1 VVSETPV
8 GKLESIR
15 QVLDVDQKARTQ
27 ARAKVAAMFA
37 KDRKSSAVVGREKT
51 KHYL

>member
-15 QVLDVDQKARTQ
+15 QVLSEDQKARQ
-27 ARAKVAAMFA
+27 SAREKVAGRARSTV
-37 KDRKSSAVVGREKT
+37 RKSPAVVGTRDN
-51 KHYL
+51 